1 MFIFNEYRLRN
12 IIILEL
18 YYIIISIRF
27 IFAGEFIDMKKLS
40 SFNSYFV
47 ILDTGLYL
55 YDFNSFDLAL
65 IYQFQNEYKDT
76 NNKIN
81 LAELYYRYRAY
92 IFCLV
97 NEYLFIFNEYTY
109 KVLNYQIKEI
119 ANFNDDDYYNIMPY
133 KIENNNI
140 SFIIAFN
147 NDIKKLYF
155 YSYNFDINDGINEP
169 NIKIFDDMDIQ
180 DKMIRCQI
188 NLNSTFIICFFYA
201 EFNENKLCFAVFRVK
216 DNELIERRLDGIV
229 CEETFG
235 RINQIK
241 FAISFDNKFFVCILV
256 NEYIPICFINEDNS
270 YEFKDIGCLEGK
282 KWSHNYKVFY
292 FDETNE
298 FILLSRHNL
307 DLTILNNY
315 NNSIMIC
322 NTRIF
327 GTYHDKEYSLI
338 YNNGY
343 QVINY
348 TNFTNY
354 NQCFNISTL
363 EKNKVFL
370 NWVRFN

>member
-76 NNKIN
+76 NNKIK
-81 LAELYYRYRAY
+81 LTELYYRYRAY

-119 ANFNDDDYYNIMPY
+119 ANFNDDDYYNIMSY

-147 NDIKKLYF
+147 NDTNKLYF

-201 EFNENKLCFAVFRVK
+201 EINENKLYFAIFSVK
-216 DNELIERRLDGIV
+216 DNKLIKQRLD
-229 CEETFG
+229 
-235 RINQIK
+235 
-241 FAISFDNKFFVCILV
+241 
-256 NEYIPICFINEDNS
+256 
-270 YEFKDIGCLEGK
+270 
-282 KWSHNYKVFY
+282 
-292 FDETNE
+292 
-298 FILLSRHNL
+298 
-307 DLTILNNY
+307 
-315 NNSIMIC
+315 
-322 NTRIF
+322 
-327 GTYHDKEYSLI
+327 
-338 YNNGY
+338 
-343 QVINY
+343 
-348 TNFTNY
+348 
-354 NQCFNISTL
+354 
-363 EKNKVFL
+363 
-370 NWVRFN
+370 

>member
-76 NNKIN
+76 NNKIK
-81 LAELYYRYRAY
+81 LTELYYRYRAY

-147 NDIKKLYF
+147 NDTNKLYF

-169 NIKIFDDMDIQ
+169 NIKIFDDMNIQ
-180 DKMIRCQI
+180 NKIIRCQI

-201 EFNENKLCFAVFRVK
+201 EINCFK
-216 DNELIERRLDGIV
+216 
-229 CEETFG
+229 
-235 RINQIK
+235 
-241 FAISFDNKFFVCILV
+241 
-256 NEYIPICFINEDNS
+256 
-270 YEFKDIGCLEGK
+270 
-282 KWSHNYKVFY
+282 
-292 FDETNE
+292 
-298 FILLSRHNL
+298 
-307 DLTILNNY
+307 
-315 NNSIMIC
+315 
-322 NTRIF
+322 
-327 GTYHDKEYSLI
+327 
-338 YNNGY
+338 
-343 QVINY
+343 
-348 TNFTNY
+348 
-354 NQCFNISTL
+354 
-363 EKNKVFL
+363 
-370 NWVRFN
+370 